1 MTITER
7 IENIVKKLKT
17 RKSKNIIYLI
27 LAIVTLT
34 AFSYRFYKV
43 ASENNTDVF
52 NIVRN
57 DLKNGTPVDAV
68 EMNKIDGVLYEP
80 ITIKNNRGYVSGVRV
95 ILFKSGQDLGDCKI
109 ASVSRDIDLDSGMY
123 VIKTAKC
130 SDGLK
135 YAHIKKNGF
144 YVPTSAVHGNSVYVA
159 DNGFARAR
167 DIKIAGR
174 DIQNVLIENGIDAGD
189 VVILSDVK
197 DGQKIRVIK

>member
-27 LAIVTLT
+27 LAIVTLA

-135 YAHIKKNGF
+135 YARIKKNGF